1 MPFTTRERH
10 RIHYTTHGERSS
22 PPLLLVMGMG
32 LSSRGWGALPD
43 KLAQHFF
50 VITFDNRGTGHSS
63 TRLGFL
69 KMREMAEDAVAVLD
83 AVGIPPRQGSAGGA
97 NVFGISMGGMIA
109 QELALRHP
117 DRVRSLALGATH
129 ASYLVSRKPSL
140 CAMVDFVSVVARGRR
155 NRPGVIGRL
164 LTTPAF
170 VAANPDV
177 VGAWF
182 HRSDHAR
189 PLAALTQL
197 SAILGH
203 HTSPRLNRIT
213 CPTLVLSGDQDRLVP
228 VQNAYALARLIP
240 NAKLV
245 ILQGAGHVFPLEQE
259 DQTARALVEH
269 FLAPAPGT
277 ASIPSSSLRN
287 PRGGVEPG

>member
-1 MPFTTRERH
+1 M
-10 RIHYTTHGERSS
+10 
-22 PPLLLVMGMG
+22 
-32 LSSRGWGALPD
+32 
-43 KLAQHFF
+43 
-50 VITFDNRGTGHSS
+50 
-63 TRLGFL
+63 
-69 KMREMAEDAVAVLD
+69 
-83 AVGIPPRQGSAGGA
+83 
-97 NVFGISMGGMIA
+97 
-109 QELALRHP
+109 
-117 DRVRSLALGATH
+117 
-129 ASYLVSRKPSL
+129 
-140 CAMVDFVSVVARGRR
+140 DFVRVVMRGRG

-182 HRSDHAR
+182 LRSDHAR

-203 HTSPRLNRIT
+203 HTSPRLKQIA

-228 VQNAYALARLIP
+228 VENAYVLARLIP

-245 ILQGAGHVFPLEQE
+245 ILRGAGHVFPLEQE

-269 FLAPAPGT
+269 FLAPVPG
-277 ASIPSSSLRN
+277 
-287 PRGGVEPG
+287 

>member
-22 PPLLLVMGMG
+22 PALLLVMGMG
-32 LSSRGWGALPD
+32 LSSRGWGALPE

-50 VITFDNRGTGHSS
+50 VITFDNRGTGYSG

-69 KMREMAEDAVAVLD
+69 RMREMAEDAVAVLD
-83 AVGIPPRQGSAGGA
+83 AVGVPGA

-117 DRVRSLALGATH
+117 ERVRALALGATH

-140 CAMVDFVSVVARGRR
+140 RAMVDFVSVVARGRR

-182 HRSDHAR
+182 LRGDHAR

-197 SAILGH
+197 TAIMGH
-203 HTSPRLNRIT
+203 HTSGRLKQIA
-213 CPTLVLSGDQDRLVP
+213 CPTLILSGDQDRLVP
-228 VQNAYALARLIP
+228 VENAYALARLIP
-240 NAKLV
+240 DAKLLV
-245 ILQGAGHVFPLEQE
+245 LRGAGHVFPLEQE
-259 DQTARALVEH
+259 EQTARALVEH
-269 FLAPAPGT
+269 FLGSVSGA
-277 ASIPSSSLRN
+277 R
-287 PRGGVEPG
+287 